1 MYLEETKRHVS
12 VLQKEKSFLSTG
24 KQTKHKICDRL
35 KFVYLNILIFK
46 SQKIYVYLYY
56 FLLILRVFYNFSIV
70 SNSGST
76 LETGNEN
83 RGSAEQLPF
92 TRFCCCLTP
101 NRIKRNVSSN
111 IYGFKCLKCC
121 KSYSISFTHLIL
133 YICINCMYIKK
144 SV

>member
-1 MYLEETKRHVS
+1 MKRHVS
-12 VLQKEKSFLSTG
+12 VLQQKRVFWLQEN
-24 KQTKHKICDRL
+24 KQNSKYATVWNL
-35 KFVYLNILIFK
+35 FTFYILIFK

-83 RGSAEQLPF
+83 RGCVKQLPF

-101 NRIKRNVSSN
+101 IRIKRNVSSN